1 MPYPIML
8 GGVLIALCVGL
19 LSALAPTMAAL
30 RTPVHQS
37 LREVI

>member
-8 GGVLIALCVGL
+8 GGVAMALGIGT
-19 LSALAPTMAAL
+19 LSALVPTLAAL

-37 LREVI
+37 LREVT